1 MRKTIAAMLAA
12 AILSPARFIQS
23 KKGKNM
29 LVNEIDFDNWEGHL
43 KIGESTGNV
52 LIKNM
57 KHV

>member
-1 MRKTIAAMLAA
+1 MLVAAM
-12 AILSPARFIQS
+12 LSPARFIQS

-29 LVNEIDFDNWEGHL
+29 FVDEIDFDYWEGHL